1 MNTEHTD
8 NKLYWQSDLYPN
20 GQVEVQLTLGTYAN
34 NDNLYAGLIAP
45 NENLEDGWEPFTDL
59 TINQHSLPP
68 FHAYVDN
75 RDYNKGVHTFLIRYG
90 IAVPDNLFPEWN
102 GFRLFRFNSKR
113 LEELAPEYYKV
124 IAKKLPPGNNAL
136 EMLEYK
142 DVKYPLRKIK
152 GTYGFYIISIPE
164 LEKELLVGKN
174 KNDTEAKEIYEYI
187 CHYSTEDELKF
198 LTDAEMIEKI
208 NCGTKVMNEL

>member
-20 GQVEVQLTLGTYAN
+20 GQVEVQLTLGTYAD

-45 NENLEDGWEPFTDL
+45 NENLEDGWEPFTNL

-75 RDYNKGVHTFLIRYG
+75 RDYNKGVHAFLIRYG
-90 IAVPDNLFPEWN
+90 IAVPDNLFPKWN
-102 GFRLFRFNSKR
+102 GFKLFRFNSKR

-124 IAKKLPPGNNAL
+124 VAKKLPSGKNVL
-136 EMLEYK
+136 E
-142 DVKYPLRKIK
+142 IQ
-152 GTYGFYIISIPE
+152 
-164 LEKELLVGKN
+164 EKELLVGKN
-174 KNDTEAKEIYEYI
+174 KNDTEAEEIYEYI